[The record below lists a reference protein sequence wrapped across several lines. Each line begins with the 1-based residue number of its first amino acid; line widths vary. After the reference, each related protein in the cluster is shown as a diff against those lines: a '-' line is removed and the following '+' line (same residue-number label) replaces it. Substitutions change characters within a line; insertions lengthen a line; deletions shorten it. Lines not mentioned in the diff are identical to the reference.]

1 MGIWQG
7 LANQPTFPV
16 STMILLSD
24 GRVMVQEEATPHWHA
39 LTPDAFGSYVNGTWS
54 TLKDMS
60 FWRRY
65 YASGMLKDGRIVLIG
80 GEQSGAGNDTNKGEI
95 YDPVADTWS
104 PMPSPPGWPTVG
116 DATCCILPD
125 GQLMIGALWPSTQ
138 CASFDPVTDTWAPA
152 ASKATSPNE
161 ESWILMPDGTI
172 VTLQCF
178 APFQTEKYIIS
189 SNTWKN
195 EGALPFQM
203 VDPLMNEIGPGMLM
217 YNGKVIFFGAAN
229 TGGNGKTVLYT
240 PPASPIGTGTWTPG
254 PDIPHVAGKIMV
266 SNDCPASLLPN
277 GHVLFSCAPFLN
289 KNWGSPVSFFEYDP
303 VTNAMIPETPPA
315 NNGQQ
320 LYWSRMLL
328 TPSGQVLFG
337 AGTNDIHCYT
347 PHGGP
352 HDAWR
357 PAIHAVHSLGGGQYL
372 LKGTQLTGL
381 SQACAYGDDCNPAT
395 NYPLVRLRNDVTH
408 EVRYCRTYD
417 FSTRAVATGGAL
429 ESVRF
434 SVPGGLPHG
443 HYDLCVVANGISS
456 HCVDFGHHRRKRHE
470 HEAGCGEEACGC
482 KCCCERESCCCRKGA
497 CCCREEHPEME
508 ELKDEVRRL
517 QNSVHR
523 LASMV
528 HREEEREEKH
538 ATVEREGKHDRD
550 RDRDKDR
557 DKDRKSDKK

>member
-1 MGIWQG
+1 
-7 LANQPTFPV
+7 
-16 STMILLSD
+16 
-24 GRVMVQEEATPHWHA
+24 
-39 LTPDAFGSYVNGTWS
+39 
-54 TLKDMS
+54 
-60 FWRRY
+60 
-65 YASGMLKDGRIVLIG
+65 
-80 GEQSGAGNDTNKGEI
+80 
-95 YDPVADTWS
+95 
-104 PMPSPPGWPTVG
+104 
-116 DATCCILPD
+116 
-125 GQLMIGALWPSTQ
+125 
-138 CASFDPVTDTWAPA
+138 
-152 ASKATSPNE
+152 
-161 ESWILMPDGTI
+161 
-172 VTLQCF
+172 
-178 APFQTEKYIIS
+178 
-189 SNTWKN
+189 
-195 EGALPFQM
+195 
-203 VDPLMNEIGPGMLM
+203 
-217 YNGKVIFFGAAN
+217 
-229 TGGNGKTVLYT
+229 
-240 PPASPIGTGTWTPG
+240 
-254 PDIPHVAGKIMV
+254 
-266 SNDCPASLLPN
+266 
-277 GHVLFSCAPFLN
+277 
-289 KNWGSPVSFFEYDP
+289 
-303 VTNAMIPETPPA
+303 
-315 NNGQQ
+315 
-320 LYWSRMLL
+320 MLL